1 MVEPS
6 ESALVGQASHGVLE
20 ERHFVRQKLFGGRK
34 SILRRYTDLSIGRP
48 SLAALFLYEAFTTF
62 IGPIPGA
69 LGLFLRKLLYPLL
82 FLAIGSGVV
91 FGRNVVIRHAH
102 RIRLGDQVHIDDD
115 AVLDARGAGPEGLVI
130 GDRVVIGRRACVQA
144 KLGPIRIGSDTQIGS
159 DSVIVSQ
166 GKAGVEIDDGVMIG
180 GSCMISG
187 GRFRIPAR
195 EARDGSTYVR
205 YSAGPVRIGRRCV
218 LTMGAMVLDNVTIGE
233 GTLVGAGAVV
243 TTDVPP
249 HSIVSPRPPVVIPNP
264 DLVAGEEKT

>member
-1 MVEPS
+1 MVESS
-6 ESALVGQASHGVLE
+6 ESALVEQPSPGVLE
-20 ERHFVRQKLFGGRK
+20 ESHFVRQKLFDGRK
-34 SILRRYTDLSIGRP
+34 SSLRRYTDLSIGRP
-48 SLAALFLYEAFTTF
+48 SLSALLLYEALTTF

-69 LGLFLRKLLYPLL
+69 IGLSMRKLLYPVL

-91 FGRNVVIRHAH
+91 FGRNVVIRHPQ

-130 GDRVVIGRRACVQA
+130 GDRVIIGRRACVQA

-166 GKAGVEIDDGVMIG
+166 GESGVEIDSGVMIG
-180 GSCMISG
+180 GACMISG

-195 EARDGSTYVR
+195 ETRDRTTYVR
-205 YSAGPVRIGRRCV
+205 YSTGPVRIERRCV
-218 LTMGAMVLDNVTIGE
+218 LTMGAIVLDDVTIGE
-233 GTLVGAGAVV
+233 GTLVGAGAIV

-249 HSIVSPRPPVVIPNP
+249 RSIVAPRPPVVILNP
-264 DLVAGEEKT
+264 DLLEDEERA